1 MRLYSLVTALLLTV
15 AAVFAPL
22 AHADEKLDVENALN
36 AFVDRVAGKGFSE
49 KIVLRVDE
57 KLSAGGR
64 DVFVIS
70 AEGDRPAVTGS
81 SLSAATAGFGWYLN
95 RYVHV
100 NISWN
105 GLTVNLSGENLPLP
119 QAPERRACDA
129 SLRYYLNYCTLS
141 YSCAFWTEDRWM
153 KEIDWMALHGI
164 NMPLMPV
171 GVDAVW
177 RNVLLR
183 LGCTEKEIAEFIAGP
198 GFQAWWMMN
207 NLEGWGGPNPQWW
220 YGRQEKLSRDI
231 LARMRSLGMDPVLP
245 GYSGM
250 LPRSFVGKPGYD
262 LTDPGLWSGFP
273 RPAFLLPTSEKF
285 AEVSDIY
292 YTELEKI
299 MGRSRYYSTDPFHEG
314 GNIEGVDLPK
324 AYRTILFSLRSHVPG
339 AVWVLQSWNE
349 NPREVALKALDR
361 GDCIVL
367 DLFSDGD
374 PKWQGGYCGHDFIW
388 CMLPNFGGRTGIH
401 GRLPG
406 MMQGWFAARKA
417 CPETAVGIGAAPE
430 GIGSDPVLYDALY
443 ALPWMKED
451 ECGGW
456 LDDYAYSRYGKKDS
470 DLTAA
475 WHLIAGSALDCRT
488 GQQGTS
494 EPVVCARPGWG
505 ITGVSTWST
514 CEIPYD
520 TEALRDAARLFL
532 NAAPRFKGNP
542 NYEHDL
548 VNLVRQTVT
557 DSSWSLYRDIEKAYR
572 AGDMERFRSLSA
584 NFLGMIEDLDALLST
599 DPDFRLD
606 SWTSS
611 ARAVCDEVQSTT
623 SADRDW
629 MEWNAR
635 TLISTWG
642 NRAAAVTLHDYSNRE
657 WSGMLS
663 SYSLPRWQRFFE
675 AVEKGESISADE
687 WFDMEY
693 AWTQNVG
700 VGSSAGASYSSA
712 PSAGSAM
719 SNAGS
724 EAARLSA
731 VEASSSIFEKYFS
744 LGNFV
749 LDSRTRVE
757 SLSGEADGYVAYL
770 QGFLSGNATALSSSA
785 GRGVG
790 SSVENTVAAASGES
804 HSTVSGPN
812 APGCIILKIDNNA
825 GYGAEGFDFRVDS
838 SAVRITG
845 RDRAGLFYGIQHL
858 LRLLPPSV
866 YNHEGLKQPVELN
879 GGLFRTAPDTHY
891 RGVMI
896 DVVRAFVD
904 ADKLKRQIDLMSMHN
919 INTLHLHMTD
929 NEGWRIEIKSHPE
942 LAQEGG
948 FRGKDCKIAGQ
959 YGRWDSRY
967 GGYYTQEQMKDIIS
981 YAEFRGITIIPE
993 IDLPG
998 HSHAIARVF
1007 PEILCGYSPDLEK
1020 TAGYDTRDVWCV
1032 SREENYSLLD
1042 DIIGEIAALF
1052 PSEYIHVGGDEVGMG
1067 GWLSCPGCSA
1077 LMKENGFTDVKQ
1089 LEDLFMKRVTEIVR
1103 SKGKIPMAWWDKDVI
1118 TDSFTKESIVEAWQD
1133 VGACRDAL
1141 SKGYRTVFMS
1151 AWHFYFDMKQGPQDP
1166 GQDWGGIID
1175 YMRVYGSR
1183 PERIGVT
1190 SDEAANIVG
1199 YEGAFWG
1206 ETHLEHS
1213 PESPDYLDFM
1223 LYPRVAALGALAWGS
1238 NLSDEDFRR
1247 EMETRHYDRMA
1258 AMGIA
1263 FRLPEPSVK
1272 WENGV
1277 LTASVSDGADIFYRK
1292 NGGKAKPYTSAIKT
1306 SKPEQYAFFSRF
1318 GSGRS
1323 VEVIAPESYEKIC
1336 PKVHLTST
1344 LPSDDWRPASG
1355 VENYE
1360 RETHFASAPRKG
1372 DNILFTFNAPV
1383 RCRKVEVR
1391 TGDVNFASGGFTA
1404 GYVEVSYDGKHFH
1417 RVADL
1422 SFSAASFCPKRPVRA
1437 VRIVCTADGNFR
1449 NLTIIQPIQVLK

>member
-119 QAPERRACDA
+119 QAPEHRACDA

-231 LARMRSLGMDPVLP
+231 LARMRSLGMEPVLP

-273 RPAFLLPTSEKF
+273 RPAFLLPTSKKF

-324 AYRTILFSLRSHVPG
+324 AYRTILSSLRSHVPG

-401 GRLPG
+401 GNLQG
-406 MMQGWFAARKA
+406 TMQGWFDARKA
-417 CPETAVGIGAAPE
+417 RPEAAVGIGAAPE

-443 ALPWMKED
+443 ALPWMKDD

-470 DLTAA
+470 DLAEA
-475 WHLIAGSALDCRT
+475 WRLIAGSALDCRT

-514 CEIPYD
+514 CEISYD

-532 NAAPRFKGNP
+532 NAAPRFKGNE

-548 VNLVRQTVT
+548 VNLVRQSVT
-557 DSSWSLYRDIEKAYR
+557 DSSWFLYHDIEKAYKS
-572 AGDMERFRSLSA
+572 GDKESFRRLSA
-584 NFLGMIEDLDALLST
+584 RFLGMIEDLDALLST

-611 ARAVCDEVQSTT
+611 AREVCAEVPGTT
-623 SADRDW
+623 ASDRDW

-663 SYSLPRWQRFFE
+663 SYSLPRWKRFFE
-675 AVEKGESISADE
+675 AAEKGESISADE

-693 AWTQNVG
+693 AWTLLKTEQ
-700 VGSSAGASYSSA
+700 SA
-712 PSAGSAM
+712 
-719 SNAGS
+719 
-724 EAARLSA
+724 
-731 VEASSSIFEKYFS
+731 
-744 LGNFV
+744 
-749 LDSRTRVE
+749 
-757 SLSGEADGYVAYL
+757 
-770 QGFLSGNATALSSSA
+770 
-785 GRGVG
+785 
-790 SSVENTVAAASGES
+790 
-804 HSTVSGPN
+804 
-812 APGCIILKIDNNA
+812 
-825 GYGAEGFDFRVDS
+825 
-838 SAVRITG
+838 
-845 RDRAGLFYGIQHL
+845 
-858 LRLLPPSV
+858 
-866 YNHEGLKQPVELN
+866 
-879 GGLFRTAPDTHY
+879 
-891 RGVMI
+891 
-896 DVVRAFVD
+896 
-904 ADKLKRQIDLMSMHN
+904 
-919 INTLHLHMTD
+919 
-929 NEGWRIEIKSHPE
+929 
-942 LAQEGG
+942 
-948 FRGKDCKIAGQ
+948 
-959 YGRWDSRY
+959 
-967 GGYYTQEQMKDIIS
+967 
-981 YAEFRGITIIPE
+981 
-993 IDLPG
+993 
-998 HSHAIARVF
+998 
-1007 PEILCGYSPDLEK
+1007 
-1020 TAGYDTRDVWCV
+1020 
-1032 SREENYSLLD
+1032 
-1042 DIIGEIAALF
+1042 
-1052 PSEYIHVGGDEVGMG
+1052 
-1067 GWLSCPGCSA
+1067 
-1077 LMKENGFTDVKQ
+1077 
-1089 LEDLFMKRVTEIVR
+1089 
-1103 SKGKIPMAWWDKDVI
+1103 
-1118 TDSFTKESIVEAWQD
+1118 
-1133 VGACRDAL
+1133 
-1141 SKGYRTVFMS
+1141 
-1151 AWHFYFDMKQGPQDP
+1151 
-1166 GQDWGGIID
+1166 
-1175 YMRVYGSR
+1175 
-1183 PERIGVT
+1183 
-1190 SDEAANIVG
+1190 
-1199 YEGAFWG
+1199 
-1206 ETHLEHS
+1206 
-1213 PESPDYLDFM
+1213 
-1223 LYPRVAALGALAWGS
+1223 
-1238 NLSDEDFRR
+1238 
-1247 EMETRHYDRMA
+1247 
-1258 AMGIA
+1258 
-1263 FRLPEPSVK
+1263 
-1272 WENGV
+1272 
-1277 LTASVSDGADIFYRK
+1277 
-1292 NGGKAKPYTSAIKT
+1292 
-1306 SKPEQYAFFSRF
+1306 
-1318 GSGRS
+1318 
-1323 VEVIAPESYEKIC
+1323 
-1336 PKVHLTST
+1336 
-1344 LPSDDWRPASG
+1344 
-1355 VENYE
+1355 
-1360 RETHFASAPRKG
+1360 
-1372 DNILFTFNAPV
+1372 
-1383 RCRKVEVR
+1383 
-1391 TGDVNFASGGFTA
+1391 
-1404 GYVEVSYDGKHFH
+1404 
-1417 RVADL
+1417 
-1422 SFSAASFCPKRPVRA
+1422 
-1437 VRIVCTADGNFR
+1437 R
-1449 NLTIIQPIQVLK
+1449 NS